1 MADIEQDVLKRG
13 RPAIEAMPI
22 HPKNSSR
29 LDRDMKEGLCNPQS
43 PGQAA
48 SADPM
53 HAAQPSPAQ
62 APPLTKRMLDNKV
75 PTLLTCGHLEKR
87 FQDRRDWAEKH
98 VPNLS
103 VVDLNAAHAVNVEAA
118 EEWNTVVVDF
128 LKRHASD
135 LSNPI
140 VHA

>member
-1 MADIEQDVLKRG
+1 MDGIEQDVLKRG

-29 LDRDMKEGLCNPQS
+29 LDQNMKEGLCS
-43 PGQAA
+43 DL
-48 SADPM
+48 SLSDPIGI
-53 HAAQPSPAQ
+53 ARTTTITAL

-75 PTLLTCGHLEKR
+75 PTLLTCGQLEKR
-87 FQDRRDWAEKH
+87 FQDRRNWAEKH

-118 EEWNTVVVDF
+118 KEWNTVVVDF
-128 LKRHASD
+128 LKKHAGD
-135 LSNPI
+135 QNNPS